1 MKNISSIHYPFEIK
15 MKIVEKLENGT
26 EESSTHYPTSH
37 VTHCSGTNLQTTL
50 PFNIKYPRLPSYI
63 VLGKR
68 RYLCPSQINQSPTT

>member
-1 MKNISSIHYPFEIK
+1 MTIHYPFEIK
-15 MKIVEKLENGT
+15 MKIVEKLENGVRD
-26 EESSTHYPTSH
+26 SSTPFPTSL
-37 VTHCSGTNLQTTL
+37 VTHRSGTNLQTML